1 MFRVR
6 RSLHL
11 FCVVPVA
18 AVLLLAADAPW
29 KVRAIPEWT
38 GEDAR
43 ELLTESPWAKTV
55 TAMIR
60 RMPTEFERRDGG
72 HLGQPHG
79 VGFDG
84 IDGKPANPKAVSSHF
99 GGPAGAHPLSPY
111 LTLQLRWETALPI
124 RLAEMKIGM
133 VEPPTLPG
141 DGYSLAVYGVPGG
154 GFKGDPKT
162 LGDPLK
168 DTAVLKREGKSDV
181 RPVSVEVFETG
192 DGLVVVYR
200 FPLSAEITKQD
211 GTLKIDAQIGRISF
225 VQSFDA
231 AEMQFQGKLQL

>member
-1 MFRVR
+1 
-6 RSLHL
+6 
-11 FCVVPVA
+11 
-18 AVLLLAADAPW
+18 
-29 KVRAIPEWT
+29 
-38 GEDAR
+38 
-43 ELLTESPWAKTV
+43 
-55 TAMIR
+55 
-60 RMPTEFERRDGG
+60 
-72 HLGQPHG
+72 
-79 VGFDG
+79 
-84 IDGKPANPKAVSSHF
+84 
-99 GGPAGAHPLSPY
+99 
-111 LTLQLRWETALPI
+111 
-124 RLAEMKIGM
+124 M

-192 DGLVVVYR
+192 DGLVVVYW